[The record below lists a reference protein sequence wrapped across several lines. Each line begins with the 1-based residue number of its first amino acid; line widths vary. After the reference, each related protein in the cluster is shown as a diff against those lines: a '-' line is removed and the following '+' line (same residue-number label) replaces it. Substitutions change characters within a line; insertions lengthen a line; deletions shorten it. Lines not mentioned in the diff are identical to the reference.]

1 MIEFIKVTKT
11 FATGHTALDEVSFSI
26 QDQEFVI
33 LTGKSGAGKT
43 TIMRLLIHDLP
54 VSSGSILIDGKDI
67 TKMKSSEVSA
77 LRKKIAVVFQDGK
90 LLTDRTVA
98 ENIALPMMIEGKSRQ
113 EIDRKVSDLL
123 ELVGLKDREQFF
135 PVQLSGGEQQRV
147 AIARALAVAPSLIFA
162 DEPTGNLDP
171 DSAKQIV
178 KLFEQIRELGVSVL
192 MATHHLDQVMGKT
205 KRMLV
210 LSEGKIVEREE
221 HEKQSEHEKHEKD
234 TEKDDDDDDDKNKE
248 EEHEKHRR
256 TRKKEEKEE
265 RD

>member
-11 FATGHTALDEVSFSI
+11 FSTGHTALREVSFSI
-26 QDQEFVI
+26 HDQEFVV

-67 TKMKSSEVSA
+67 TKMKPSEISA

-90 LLTDRTVA
+90 LLVDRTVA

-123 ELVGLKDREQFF
+123 SLVGLKDREQFF

-178 KLFEQIRELGVSVL
+178 KLFEQIQELGVSVL

-205 KRMLV
+205 KRILV
-210 LSEGKIVEREE
+210 LSEGEIAEREE
-221 HEKQSEHEKHEKD
+221 HKKQSEHEKHEK
-234 TEKDDDDDDDKNKE
+234 E
-248 EEHEKHRR
+248 EEPEKHRR
-256 TRKKEEKEE
+256 VSKREEKKQQPEE
-265 RD
+265 ST